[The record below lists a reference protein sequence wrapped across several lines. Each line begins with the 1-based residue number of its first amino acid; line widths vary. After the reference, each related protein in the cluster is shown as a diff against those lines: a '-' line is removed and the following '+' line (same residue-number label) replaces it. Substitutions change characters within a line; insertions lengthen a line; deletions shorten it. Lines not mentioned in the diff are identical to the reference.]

1 MDSTAQKHLK
11 IMTSKF
17 LVITLFSMALPLNA
31 LACSPVKAHT
41 VFFDV
46 NSSKITKEQLERLSE
61 WTDWL
66 KKTYANRELIGT
78 EVRVETGEKD
88 RIQLGWNRELAVRL
102 ALIDLDFTAP
112 IFDPTGQIYVG
123 PPRPEIPGGG
133 IRSRSVYMNFI
144 PDCPHECPCQ
154 MHLDSKKN

>member
-1 MDSTAQKHLK
+1 MTPKFILLALLCSTL
-11 IMTSKF
+11 S
-17 LVITLFSMALPLNA
+17 LNA

-46 NSSKITKEQLERLSE
+46 NSSKISTEQFQRLSN

-123 PPRPEIPGGG
+123 PPRPESLSGG
-133 IRSRSVYMNFI
+133 IPSRSVYMNFI

-154 MHLDSKKN
+154 MHLDSKKD